1 MLDVSVH
8 PSHLVVGRQTRMAL
22 WFVNTDR
29 GPCTKIVFR
38 LDLPFGLTLIDGRST
53 VEIPAIPAA
62 GTHVHE
68 LTVMPTKAGD
78 FTLTSG
84 NFSYRDQYGV
94 SEYPD
99 SFHWKL
105 HVAVGVAPILTSSRP
120 APRLAVKL
128 EGAQAAFPVGTWRE
142 IRILV
147 RNPSDVTLGDVML
160 DLSGPLRINGAQ
172 QRVSRLRPGTTARF
186 TFSVIADQ
194 GGRLPVAVR
203 TAFTYPDGVGSIRHT
218 AQDDSLPVEVA
229 ERPPTPAPQPASEP
243 ARIILFLSAC
253 PDDSKLLPAEYQSA
267 QEYRRV
273 PLRTDLEMREVE
285 EQRQL
290 SRHRELYRI
299 EPQSAARWKDISRT
313 LAYHRPRVVHF
324 SGHGDIEG
332 NLVVEGDGGGAELV
346 TPEGVARLFSVYE
359 TSIECVFVNACYS
372 ERLARAVFKSIDN
385 VIGMR
390 WKVGDAAAVQFSRGF
405 YTAYFN
411 GVRVPDA
418 FNAGLADIER
428 SEATQPD
435 SRTPL
440 LLTRG

>member
-1 MLDVSVH
+1 
-8 PSHLVVGRQTRMAL
+8 
-22 WFVNTDR
+22 
-29 GPCTKIVFR
+29 
-38 LDLPFGLTLIDGRST
+38 
-53 VEIPAIPAA
+53 
-62 GTHVHE
+62 
-68 LTVMPTKAGD
+68 
-78 FTLTSG
+78 
-84 NFSYRDQYGV
+84 
-94 SEYPD
+94 
-99 SFHWKL
+99 
-105 HVAVGVAPILTSSRP
+105 
-120 APRLAVKL
+120 
-128 EGAQAAFPVGTWRE
+128 
-142 IRILV
+142 
-147 RNPSDVTLGDVML
+147 
-160 DLSGPLRINGAQ
+160 
-172 QRVSRLRPGTTARF
+172 
-186 TFSVIADQ
+186 VIADE
-194 GGRLPVAVR
+194 GGLLPIVVR

-218 AQDDSLPVEVA
+218 VQEDSLLVGVT

-253 PDDSKLLPAEYQSA
+253 PDDSKLLPAEYRGA
-267 QEYRRV
+267 QEYMRV

-290 SRHRELYRI
+290 SRHREQYRI

-313 LAYHRPRVVHF
+313 LAYYRPRVVHF
-324 SGHGDIEG
+324 SGHGDTEG

-390 WKVGDAAAVQFSRGF
+390 WEVGDVAAVQFSRGF

-428 SEATQPD
+428 SEATQPE